1 MQMAELEASDAVRAY
16 DLPRLQAC
24 VEQQPDLAWRD
35 DVRIPLYSGVPMV
48 MHMPLLAIAIHH
60 AVHASREDT
69 HNALAVLDWVA
80 ERYSAAHPRGTPMP
94 LMIFNNGGDVFQ
106 VRTPQ
111 ELVLGH
117 IDINGGLNAA
127 VACMRLADKGLVSAR
142 LPHQRQSVLR
152 KAIVAASR
160 FPAVLTH
167 LVQAGERFTPGEADN
182 ADAIVSICEAFIN
195 APYPANVVVARL
207 VACLRAALLPAY
219 AGRVTD
225 FEAHND
231 ERNVMVRLT
240 GLLRWLAFWRNQPL
254 DEFVDVLRT
263 LGLRLTPAVRA
274 QLALL
279 EDDPNLLQRIDASDA
294 VRVRRTLM
302 ARRALS
308 RLPDDVRDRVALQ
321 ASGGQPYAQQLI
333 VVPHLVRLAHNAAA
347 EADAQL

>member
-1 MQMAELEASDAVRAY
+1 MQMAELEASDAVRAH
-16 DLPRLQAC
+16 DRPRLQAC

-35 DVRIPLYSGVPMV
+35 DARIPLYSGVPMV

-60 AVHASREDT
+60 AVHASSREDT
-69 HNALAVLDWVA
+69 HNALALLDWVA
-80 ERYSAAHPRGTPMP
+80 ERYSAAHPKGTPMP

-106 VRTPQ
+106 VRAPQ

-195 APYPANVVVARL
+195 APYPVNVVVARL

-219 AGRVTD
+219 AGRITD
-225 FEAHND
+225 FEAATT
-231 ERNVMVRLT
+231 RLT

-321 ASGGQPYAQQLI
+321 ASGGQPYAHQLI
-333 VVPHLVRLAHNAAA
+333 VVPPEVRRAHAAAAAAA